1 MNKLVTMAVVGLM
14 AACGVSE
21 STPKDSGTDTGA
33 TDTGTDTGTT
43 DTGSTTICE
52 AFDVSASRVQAS
64 GETVFF
70 TGQQQAGETVD
81 VIMVEMFGQAGG
93 PRAVGTYAIDG
104 TKNYSNCALCVLVA
118 VGCDQQTCQAQYY
131 ATAGTVTVDQYSNT
145 EGETATVTVTDLE
158 LIEVTSASDYTS
170 TPVPGGG
177 EMCISTATVSG
188 QIEAA
193 GGGTEV
199 QTVEPYATP
208 SDLCVT
214 DGNGNGLGNNVTNM
228 VFQTCSGETVDLHQL
243 YCGQGDKA
251 IWLATSAEWCGPCK
265 QYDPIF
271 NDLANKN
278 EAIDFYVLL
287 GQDSAGGT
295 TNIANECSAGFG
307 YPSGSITTVPASHV
321 LIDADWAAS
330 DAGMNNYGA
339 AGIPYGRV
347 VAGENMQYVWTE
359 YANDGVSVAV
369 DDALKAASGLD
380 EISGWS
386 EFVQTMN
393 SQ

>member
-1 MNKLVTMAVVGLM
+1 
-14 AACGVSE
+14 
-21 STPKDSGTDTGA
+21 
-33 TDTGTDTGTT
+33 
-43 DTGSTTICE
+43 
-52 AFDVSASRVQAS
+52 
-64 GETVFF
+64 
-70 TGQQQAGETVD
+70 
-81 VIMVEMFGQAGG
+81 
-93 PRAVGTYAIDG
+93 
-104 TKNYSNCALCVLVA
+104 
-118 VGCDQQTCQAQYY
+118 
-131 ATAGTVTVDQYSNT
+131 
-145 EGETATVTVTDLE
+145 
-158 LIEVTSASDYTS
+158 
-170 TPVPGGG
+170 
-177 EMCISTATVSG
+177 
-188 QIEAA
+188 
-193 GGGTEV
+193 
-199 QTVEPYATP
+199 ATP

-251 IWLATSAEWCGPCK
+251 VWLATSAEWCGPCK

-271 NDLANKN
+271 NELANKN

-287 GQDSAGGT
+287 GQDSTGGT

-330 DAGMNNYGA
+330 DAGMDNYGA
-339 AGIPYGRV
+339 GGIPYGRV

-359 YANDGVSVAV
+359 YANDGVSVGV
-369 DDALKAASGLD
+369 GDALKAASGLD
-380 EISGWS
+380 ELSGWS